1 MNGLRLAWR
10 VVYFPRQAVLEA
22 ERAPAG
28 ADAQLL
34 RATTWL
40 IVGLGLIQG
49 ALLCAARWQPA
60 LVRQSALAWIAVDP
74 ALTLPE
80 AAGRVRFLA
89 AAGIPWQVIA
99 VAAACTF
106 IAAVLWASGRL
117 VGCPAGFLQFWRL
130 AVLSEWI
137 VTLGLA
143 ARYAV
148 LFSRDLSGLADL
160 RDVPLGLGLSL
171 LPGFGWDDVG
181 WLAYT
186 FWRDFDVFGL
196 WRWLFLAAGA
206 TWVTG
211 RAEPGNFQGQAG
223 TAAGNGMTRAQ
234 GAVAAGVA
242 LGALSFAGFLW
253 TRFGPEGLA
262 WLLRLGR

>member
-10 VVYFPRQAVLEA
+10 VVYFPRQAVAEA

-28 ADAQLL
+28 PNARLF
-34 RATTWL
+34 RASAWTIL
-40 IVGLGLIQG
+40 VLGLIQG

-74 ALTLPE
+74 GLTLPE
-80 AAGRVRFLA
+80 AAGRARFLA
-89 AAGIPWQVIA
+89 AVGIPWQVIA
-99 VAAACTF
+99 LAAACTF
-106 IAAVLWASGRL
+106 IAATLWASARL
-117 VGCPAGFLQFWRL
+117 VGAPAGFLQFWRL

-137 VTLGLA
+137 ITLGWA

-148 LFSRDLSGLADL
+148 LFSRDLSELANL

-171 LPGFGWDDVG
+171 LPGFGWDDG
-181 WLAYT
+181 GLLAYT
-186 FWRDFDVFGL
+186 FWRDFDLFGL
-196 WRWLFLAAGA
+196 WRWLFLAAGV

-211 RAEPGNFQGQAG
+211 RAAPGAPQGQPES
-223 TAAGNGMTRAQ
+223 AAEQGMTRAQ
-234 GAVAAGVA
+234 GAMAAAVA